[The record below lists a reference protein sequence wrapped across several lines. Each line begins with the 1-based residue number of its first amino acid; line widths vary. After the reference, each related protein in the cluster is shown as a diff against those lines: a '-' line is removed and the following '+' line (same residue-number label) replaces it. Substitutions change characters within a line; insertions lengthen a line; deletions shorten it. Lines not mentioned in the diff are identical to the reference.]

1 MCGCMLMHAM
11 MNHEEHQHSSE
22 SKKATSSNQMPAAAS
37 EAKCSHCG
45 FPLGQGFAF
54 CPNCGMSLKTM
65 NCPACGQKADP
76 TWSACAYCGSP
87 LGKVERQ
94 QAQS

>member
-22 SKKATSSNQMPAAAS
+22 STNATSSNPMPAAS
-37 EAKCSHCG
+37 GAKCSHCG

-65 NCPACGQKADP
+65 NCAACGQKVDP
-76 TWSACAYCGSP
+76 SWSACTYCGSP
-87 LGKVERQ
+87 LDEIYKQ
-94 QAQS
+94 QVQS